1 MGSPY
6 RGRPSMRDAPLSGLE
21 IWLAG
26 TSAELD
32 SAVRALTAAGRFAWQ
47 GPRRPMTGPDAG
59 RARMYVRLSVT
70 PTRRTNRPA
79 RPDTDEGATVL
90 PFPDRRQHAG

>member
-1 MGSPY
+1 
-6 RGRPSMRDAPLSGLE
+6 MRDASLSGLE

-26 TSAELD
+26 TPAELD
-32 SAVRALTAAGRFAWQ
+32 AAVRALTTAGRLAWR
-47 GPRRPMTGPDAG
+47 GAPRPMTGADAG
-59 RARMYVRLSVT
+59 RARMYVRLTVT

-79 RPDTDEGATVL
+79 RPDCDEGAAVL